1 MSGITAKKII
11 VVIIYIFTV
20 IREIYHNGRTLGRID
35 NVDNP
40 AKYEIGIIYRIVILC
55 DCGRMGWGEFEVAFD
70 SKNRA
75 ICNALLGS
83 ATFTWKLSPLKIS
96 ISVLPK
102 GDSNTGRDCN
112 IRNIVARSSA
122 VIFVESTISPVI
134 IAPIFMTTNI
144 RINWLPCVQ
153 LLAHTNLG
161 GVSEF
166 SQENKYSWPR
176 KPRHL
181 RSSED
186 MKIHKKVSGQENNL
200 FLTTDN
206 QLLALLVFLLVEERF

>member
-176 KPRHL
+176 KR
-181 RSSED
+181 
-186 MKIHKKVSGQENNL
+186 NL
-200 FLTTDN
+200 
-206 QLLALLVFLLVEERF
+206 A